1 MSILYLLFNPLP
13 QYIKTLLQ
21 CLGLHA
27 PTEGCTDL
35 IPAHGTR
42 IPHAEQCGKKKPKKQ
57 KTWSPKLN
65 MYVRKYQCVRR
76 QGRKSTKPESSISA
90 LQSTTLPALT
100 TIRTECRPELWNSR
114 VIKKPNSE
122 MTVVI
127 TCEIGFL
134 RREKKKKNNL
144 TPNIL
149 RAGRSVVLSL
159 YF

>member
-1 MSILYLLFNPLP
+1 M
-13 QYIKTLLQ
+13 YI
-21 CLGLHA
+21 
-27 PTEGCTDL
+27 
-35 IPAHGTR
+35 
-42 IPHAEQCGKKKPKKQ
+42 
-57 KTWSPKLN
+57 
-65 MYVRKYQCVRR
+65 RKYQCVRR
-76 QGRKSTKPESSISA
+76 QGRKSTKPESSIST

-100 TIRTECRPELWNSR
+100 TIRIERRPELQNSR

-122 MTVVI
+122 MTVVR

-134 RREKKKKNNL
+134 RRGKQKTKNL